1 MKESSPDTANGAAD
15 FLECDR
21 VFHLIIATASA
32 NRVLRAVVRDVHE
45 LLTTSWLLSDL
56 SRDDFSAIY
65 DQHSLIAQAIIDRD
79 GSRAASVMREH
90 LEWAAAKDRTA
101 ERELDG
107 ASPKA
112 RRAPQPIRRVR
123 QLAACDSFLTAN
135 RVEWDTDLLL
145 RRSSYELGTA
155 FGSTCTDGDTTEGSQ
170 MSVPQ
175 ASAKQEGSKARVTG
189 LVPPIATPFRDGAL
203 DLDSLHRLL
212 DDLSDHV
219 SGVLV
224 GGSVGEAASMTIEE
238 RITVMREVDRGLDRN
253 RQYLAVSVSD
263 NSIEYSRELAYA
275 AGEVGADVAMVSCPN
290 YFTNDSAMLEAYFAA
305 LSDFTPC
312 DLCLYDNPIA
322 SHTTLSIPDIVR
334 LTVAAP
340 RLTHVKVT
348 DTSVDKVAALRDATD
363 LQVLAGD
370 DAVLWHQLTRGA
382 QGGWSPF
389 R

>member
-1 MKESSPDTANGAAD
+1 
-15 FLECDR
+15 
-21 VFHLIIATASA
+21 
-32 NRVLRAVVRDVHE
+32 
-45 LLTTSWLLSDL
+45 
-56 SRDDFSAIY
+56 
-65 DQHSLIAQAIIDRD
+65 
-79 GSRAASVMREH
+79 
-90 LEWAAAKDRTA
+90 
-101 ERELDG
+101 
-107 ASPKA
+107 
-112 RRAPQPIRRVR
+112 
-123 QLAACDSFLTAN
+123 
-135 RVEWDTDLLL
+135 
-145 RRSSYELGTA
+145 
-155 FGSTCTDGDTTEGSQ
+155 

-322 SHTTLSIPDIVR
+322 SHTTPSIPDIVR

-370 DAVLWHQLTRGA
+370 DAVLWHQLTRGRKGGGRAVLAEHADGAAEQDRDDQHLQDVAFGEGVDQRRRDQLHDEGHRAALHLADPVVVGCHRRRVQPGRVDVHADAGLEHVGEDDADHQREAGEHLEVDDRLEADAADLLQVASARDAEHHHAEHERGDHHLDQLDEAVA
-382 QGGWSPF
+382 QAASAPGKIGDQHPQDHTEHQ
-389 R
+389 RHNDLAEQ